1 MVLVYSCCFWF
12 SLRLAGILI
21 GFFSV
26 IQAVLGIIAF
36 AIVYKHQQDV
46 KEQLSL
52 WMKNLN
58 LIYVNGYL
66 ENFQADPEKYITYSI
81 VILSIYIF
89 FCILFIYGAYVCNN
103 AAMIGFILI
112 EMIRLITLSILVTTW
127 LLVLKQ
133 NTMDIGLVI
142 GASVASGFTLLGM
155 FYLWVCAAALPMLIN
170 EMEREEQKAKIDKL
184 EQLLEYKK
192 QRFNPLLSTFD
203 DDDEDLYN
211 KQLFV
216 IPRNNFSKSIDE
228 RRMNH
233 KLY

>member
-1 MVLVYSCCFWF
+1 MVFVYSCCFWF
-12 SLRLAGILI
+12 SLRLGGILI
-21 GFFSV
+21 GIFSV
-26 IQAVLGIIAF
+26 IQAVLGIIIFGIAF
-36 AIVYKHQQDV
+36 KHQQNV

-58 LIYVNGYL
+58 LIFYVNGYL

-81 VILSIYIF
+81 VILSIYII
-89 FCILFIYGAYVCNN
+89 FCILYIYGAYVCNN

-112 EMIRLITLSILVTTW
+112 EMMRLISLTILVITW

-142 GASVASGFTLLGM
+142 GASVASGFILLGM
-155 FYLWVCAAALPMLIN
+155 FYLWVCAATLPMLIN

-184 EQLLEYKK
+184 QQLLEYKK

-216 IPRNNFSKSIDE
+216 IPRNNFPKSID
-228 RRMNH
+228 M
-233 KLY
+233 KVQ